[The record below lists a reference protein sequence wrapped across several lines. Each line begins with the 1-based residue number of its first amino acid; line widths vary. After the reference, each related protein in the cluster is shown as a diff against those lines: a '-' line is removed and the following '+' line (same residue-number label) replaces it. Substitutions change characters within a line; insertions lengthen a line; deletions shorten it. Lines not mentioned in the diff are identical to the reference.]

1 MFLGSSVS
9 GQNNPESDLQRLTL
23 TRVMR
28 APLFNVESVWLSKL
42 VLVSACVAETPGGS
56 NGQNIPESFL
66 AFSVALLMT
75 AVPPQH

>member
-23 TRVMR
+23 TRAMR

-56 NGQNIPESFL
+56 NGQNIPE
-66 AFSVALLMT
+66 
-75 AVPPQH
+75 